1 MFQSLSERLEGA
13 FKNIKGQ
20 ARISDLNIANTIKDI
35 RRALVDADVNY
46 KIAKEFTDRIKEKA
60 LGEKVLTAISP
71 GQLMVKIVQDE
82 LTELMGGSE
91 SQFDISGNPA
101 IILVAGLQGSGK
113 TTFSGKL
120 ANYLKTKKGKSPLL
134 VAADIYR
141 PAAIDQLEVL
151 GGQIGVDVYSERENK
166 DAVSIVQNA
175 IREAKTKNKNVIIID
190 TAGRLAVDEV
200 MMTEVANIKTAINP
214 QEILFVV
221 DSMTGQDA
229 VNTAAAFNERLDFT
243 GVVLTKL
250 DGDTRGGAALSIKYT
265 VNKPIKFSSN
275 GEKMDTLDVF
285 YPERMAQRILG
296 MGDIVSLVEKAQEQ
310 FDEAE
315 AAKLEKKIRKNQFDF
330 EDFKTQLQQ
339 IKKMGN
345 LKDLMGMIPG
355 IGKQIKDI
363 DVNDDSFIGIE
374 AMINS
379 MTMQERRNP
388 DIMTPTRKNRIAKG
402 SGKDISEVNQF
413 LKQFDQMKD
422 MMKMMNKMPMGKL
435 PGMGMG
441 MGKR

>member
-1 MFQSLSERLEGA
+1 MFNSLSEKLESA
-13 FKNIKGQ
+13 LKNIKGQ
-20 ARISDLNIANTIKDI
+20 GRITELNIANTVKEI

-46 KIAKEFTDRIKEKA
+46 KIAKEFTDTIKEKA
-60 LGEKVLTAISP
+60 LGEKVLTAVSP
-71 GQLMVKIVQDE
+71 GQLMVKIVQDQ
-82 LTELMGGSE
+82 LTDLMGGTESE
-91 SQFDISGNPA
+91 FNITGNPA
-101 IILVAGLQGSGK
+101 IILIAGLQGSGK

-141 PAAIDQLEVL
+141 PAAIDQLEIL

-166 DAVSIVQNA
+166 DAVSIVENA
-175 IREAKTKNKNVIIID
+175 IKEARAKNKNVIIVD

-200 MMTEVANIKTAINP
+200 MMTEVANIKAAIKP

-265 VNKPIKFSSN
+265 VNKPIKFASS
-275 GEKMDTLDVF
+275 GEKMETLDVF

-310 FDEAE
+310 FDAVE

-355 IGKQIKDI
+355 VGKQIKDVDI
-363 DVNDDSFIGIE
+363 NDDAFKGIE

-379 MTMQERRNP
+379 MTLQERRNP
-388 DIMTPTRKNRIAKG
+388 DIINPNRKLRIAKG
-402 SGKDISEVNQF
+402 SGKDIAELNQF
-413 LKQFDQMKD
+413 LKQFEQMKG
-422 MMKMMNKMPMGKL
+422 MMKMMNKMPMGKM
-435 PGMGMG
+435 PG

>member
-1 MFQSLSERLEGA
+1 MFNSLSEKLETA
-13 FKNIKGQ
+13 LKNIKGQ
-20 ARISDLNIANTIKDI
+20 GRITELNIANTVKEI

-46 KIAKEFTDRIKEKA
+46 KIAKEFTDAIKEKA
-60 LGEKVLTAISP
+60 LGEKVLTAVSP
-71 GQLMVKIVQDE
+71 GQLMVKIVQDQ

-91 SQFDISGNPA
+91 SEFNISGNPA

-141 PAAIDQLEVL
+141 PAAIDQLEIL

-175 IREAKTKNKNVIIID
+175 LKEAKAKNKNVIIID
-190 TAGRLAVDEV
+190 TAGRLAVDEI
-200 MMTEVANIKTAINP
+200 MMKEVADIKTAIKP

-229 VNTAAAFNERLDFT
+229 VNTAAAFNERLDFS

-265 VNKPIKFSSN
+265 VNKPIKFASS

-310 FDEAE
+310 FDAVE

-355 IGKQIKDI
+355 VGKQIKDVDI
-363 DVNDDSFIGIE
+363 NDDAFKGIE

-379 MTMQERRNP
+379 MTLQERRNP
-388 DIMTPTRKNRIAKG
+388 DIINPNRKLRIAKG
-402 SGKDISEVNQF
+402 SGKDIAELNQF
-413 LKQFDQMKD
+413 LKQFEQMKG
-422 MMKMMNKMPMGKL
+422 MMKMMNKMPLGKM
-435 PGMGMG
+435 PG

>member
-1 MFQSLSERLEGA
+1 MFNSLSEKLESA

-20 ARISDLNIANTIKDI
+20 GRITELNIANTVKEI

-46 KIAKEFTDRIKEKA
+46 KIAKEFTDTIKEKA
-60 LGEKVLTAISP
+60 LGEKVLTAVSP
-71 GQLMVKIVQDE
+71 GQLMVKIVQDQ
-82 LTELMGGSE
+82 LTELMGGTESE
-91 SQFDISGNPA
+91 FNISGNPA
-101 IILVAGLQGSGK
+101 IVLIAGLQGSGK

-120 ANYLKTKKGKSPLL
+120 ANYLRTKKGKSPLL

-151 GGQIGVDVYSERENK
+151 GAQIGVDVYSERENK

-175 IREAKTKNKNVIIID
+175 IKEAKSKNKNVIIVD
-190 TAGRLAVDEV
+190 TAGRLAVDEI
-200 MMTEVANIKTAINP
+200 MMTEVANIKASIKP

-265 VNKPIKFSSN
+265 VNKPIKFASS
-275 GEKMDTLDVF
+275 GEKMETLDVF

-310 FDEAE
+310 FDAVE

-355 IGKQIKDI
+355 VGKQIKDV
-363 DVNDDSFIGIE
+363 DVNDDAFKGIE

-379 MTMQERRNP
+379 MTLLERRNP
-388 DIMTPTRKNRIAKG
+388 DIINPSRKLRIAKG
-402 SGKDISEVNQF
+402 SGKELPELNQF
-413 LKQFDQMKD
+413 LKQFEQMKG
-422 MMKMMNKMPMGKL
+422 MMKMMNKMPMGKM
-435 PGMGMG
+435 PGM